1 MSFADTAGPKARAAI
16 VRAKRAPY
24 WLDRPQRPDPLPS
37 LVGTRTADLAVVGGG
52 FTGLWTALLA
62 AQSGRRVILLE
73 GGRVGGAA
81 SGRNG
86 GFMSH
91 SLTHGLANGL
101 MRFEDEI
108 DTLLRLGHE
117 NLRDIER
124 TVVDLGI
131 DCDFERTGELSI
143 ATTPVEI
150 EELREE
156 VELGNAH
163 GEPLQFAD
171 ADATRRRVDSPL
183 YLASAFDPDVALVD
197 PAKLAWGLR
206 QACLDAGVEI
216 FERTPVRDIVDE
228 GDRVRARADGGD
240 VVAARLVLGTNAYPP
255 LLRRVRHF
263 VVPVYDYVL
272 MSEPLTSEQQRAIG
286 WSAREGLSDAGNEFH
301 YFRQTADNRILWG
314 GYHAVYHRG
323 NGFGPHLE
331 NDDDAY
337 ATLAEHFWQTFPQL
351 TDVGFTHA
359 WGGAIDTCSRFSAFW
374 GTAHG
379 GKTGYVVGYTGL
391 GVAATRFGALAML
404 DLLDGKQTERTALSM
419 VTDKPMPFPPEPF
432 RSIGIGI
439 TRRALRKEDRTGR
452 RGPWLRLLDALD
464 MGYDS

>member
-16 VRAKRAPY
+16 ARAKRAPY
-24 WLDRPQRPDPLPS
+24 WLDRAERPEPTPP
-37 LVGTRTADLAVVGGG
+37 LVGTRTAELAVVGGG
-52 FTGLWTALLA
+52 FTGLWTALQA

-73 GGRVGGAA
+73 GGRIGGAA

-108 DTLLRLGHE
+108 DTLLRMGHE

-124 TVVDLGI
+124 TIDALGI
-131 DCDFERTGELSI
+131 NCDFERTGELSI
-143 ATTPVEI
+143 ATTPFEVD
-150 EELREE
+150 ELREE

-163 GEPLQFAD
+163 GEPLTFAD
-171 ADATRRRVDSPL
+171 AEATRQRVNSPL

-197 PAKLAWGLR
+197 PARLAWGLR
-206 QACLDAGVEI
+206 RSCLDAGVEI
-216 FERTPVRDIVDE
+216 FERTPVRDIVDD
-228 GDRVRARADGGD
+228 GSSVRVRTDGGSVVADRVA
-240 VVAARLVLGTNAYPP
+240 LGTNAYPP
-255 LLRRVRHF
+255 LLRRISHF
-263 VVPVYDYVL
+263 VIPVYDYVL
-272 MSEPLTSEQQRAIG
+272 MSEPLTVEQQRAIG
-286 WSAREGLSDAGNEFH
+286 WSGREGLADSGNEFH

-323 NGFGPHLE
+323 SDFGPHLE
-331 NDDDAY
+331 NDDDAF

-351 TDVGFTHA
+351 NDVGFTHA

-379 GKTGYVVGYTGL
+379 GKTAYVAGYTGL
-391 GVAATRFGALAML
+391 GVASTRFGALTML
-404 DLLDGKQTERTALSM
+404 DLLDGKQTERTELSM
-419 VTDKPMPFPPEPF
+419 VKDKPMPFPPEPF
-432 RSIGIGI
+432 RNFGISV
-439 TRRALRKEDRTGR
+439 TRRALRKEDRTGK
-452 RGPWLRLLDALD
+452 RGIWLRLLDALD